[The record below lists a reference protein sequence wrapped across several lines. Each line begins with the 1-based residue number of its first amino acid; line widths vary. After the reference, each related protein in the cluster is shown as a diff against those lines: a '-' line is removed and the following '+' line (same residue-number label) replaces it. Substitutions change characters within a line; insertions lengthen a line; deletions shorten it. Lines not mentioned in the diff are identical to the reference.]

1 MPMKNLISTLV
12 LGLAFTSLAQASSGE
27 IRVTCMDTRFSD
39 LKKIEIQETDLAGQ
53 FQIVETLYNSP
64 TRSTTQRYSPVFG
77 MTEIEKSE
85 FPLLTSWYGY
95 ERKLIR
101 YGRDNYAISISDECG
116 GSVSTL
122 TCKETF

>member
-1 MPMKNLISTLV
+1 MPMKNFLSTLV

-27 IRVTCMDTRFSD
+27 IRVTCVDTRFSD
-39 LKKIEIQETDLAGQ
+39 LTKIEIQETDLTGQ
-53 FQIVETLYNSP
+53 FQIVETLYNSA
-64 TRSTTQRYSPVFG
+64 TKKTTNRYSSVFG

-85 FPLLTSWYGY
+85 FPLLTSWNGY

-101 YGRDNYAISISDECG
+101 YGRDNYAISIYDECG
-116 GSVSTL
+116 GGVGKL